1 MGRAYHSG
9 IPGESEGEP
18 MVRKFRIW
26 TGGKMIRPEDLIK
39 STYRY
44 LLNADGVVFGIDL
57 HDMKWDGMMR
67 IEQENI
73 MPQIGKKDM
82 DGQEIYEG
90 DVVKTRDWEDGRRWL
105 IGTVEYDEEDCG
117 YSINFDT
124 GDPKH
129 EGLAI
134 SFMAS
139 PDCKVLGHKHQDAM
153 QKLIREQRER
163 FTDPGREA
171 AFEQTPTEKAV

>member
-26 TGGKMIRPEDLIK
+26 TGDKMIRPEDLIK

-67 IEQENI
+67 VEQ
-73 MPQIGKKDM
+73 
-82 DGQEIYEG
+82 DGLSR
-90 DVVKTRDWEDGRRWL
+90 KTSCLRSERRIWTARRSMR
-105 IGTVEYDEEDCG
+105 G
-117 YSINFDT
+117 
-124 GDPKH
+124 
-129 EGLAI
+129 
-134 SFMAS
+134 MW
-139 PDCKVLGHKHQDAM
+139 
-153 QKLIREQRER
+153 
-163 FTDPGREA
+163 
-171 AFEQTPTEKAV
+171 